1 MEHGAMH
8 VVYRDERVEGPGTS
22 LANDYGRRSTVR
34 AAPAY
39 WLDWTPPRHGCVRL
53 GRSRPRP
60 GTRSQKR
67 GSGPTAQ
74 SALSEG
80 TSTARHEAILE
91 GEPTGRYSDDLVTT
105 ELYTYQWVGM
115 ERSLPIELQVGPV
128 RCQS

>member
-1 MEHGAMH
+1 MELDPADVPHAKRY
-8 VVYRDERVEGPGTS
+8 VILEGE
-22 LANDYGRRSTVR
+22 
-34 AAPAY
+34 
-39 WLDWTPPRHGCVRL
+39 
-53 GRSRPRP
+53 
-60 GTRSQKR
+60 SQR
-67 GSGPTAQ
+67 TLAQ

-115 ERSLPIELQVGPV
+115 ERSLPIELQVGPA